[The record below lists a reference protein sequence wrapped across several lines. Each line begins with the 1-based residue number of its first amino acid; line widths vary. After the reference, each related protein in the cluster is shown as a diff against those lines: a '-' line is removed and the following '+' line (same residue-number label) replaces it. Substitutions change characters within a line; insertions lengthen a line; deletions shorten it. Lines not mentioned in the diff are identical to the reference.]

1 MICDIRCN
9 YIMSVNKKCEF
20 CNCTP
25 IMKLHERLD
34 FIKYQQFVHITLKLP
49 FSIQMRIDVV
59 QWNW

>member
-1 MICDIRCN
+1 
-9 YIMSVNKKCEF
+9 MSVNKKCEF